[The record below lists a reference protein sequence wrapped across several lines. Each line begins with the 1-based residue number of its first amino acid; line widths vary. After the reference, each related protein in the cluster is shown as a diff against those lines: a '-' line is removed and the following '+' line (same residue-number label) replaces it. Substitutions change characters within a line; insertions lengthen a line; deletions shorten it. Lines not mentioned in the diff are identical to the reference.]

1 MYTHGLREIMKLEP
15 IQFRWKQGTG
25 MDTESIYTGFS
36 AQNVNAAL
44 PEAVGKDVNG
54 YLSLSDR
61 SILAALVNAVKDLK
75 SENEELRS
83 QIMQLQSMND

>member
-1 MYTHGLREIMKLEP
+1 MGLNEIMQLEP
-15 IQFRWKQGTG
+15 IQFKWKQDTG
-25 MDTESIYTGFS
+25 MDTEQIYTGFS
-36 AQNVNAAL
+36 AQNVNDAL

-75 SENEELRS
+75 SENEKLRS
-83 QIMQLQSMND
+83 QIIELQSVNNP